1 MAEGMAYLS
10 HAPFITR
17 GNMTEHLLPLAV
29 AHRGGNEVAHENTL
43 EAFQDAIDLGYRR
56 IETDVHYTRHGE
68 LLAVHGQTIDG
79 SETLKK
85 GVDAYVH
92 LDERAIRIDNLT
104 RADRQ
109 AIAHDG
115 LYIPT
120 LEEALSLNP
129 EIYWN
134 IDAKRQEAVAPLLT
148 VLRRLAAFPRVT
160 LASFHEWSIH
170 ELRARAPKGTQTSL
184 VESEV
189 RKLYLTSFLPCD
201 PVHFPRHTRAQVPST
216 YGKRTLVTRAFVRSA
231 HRHGIPV
238 DVWTINTR
246 QAMEHL
252 LDSGVDGIMTD
263 TLRTLKTVLEARGMS
278 LSYPL

>member
-1 MAEGMAYLS
+1 
-10 HAPFITR
+10 
-17 GNMTEHLLPLAV
+17 MTEHVLPLAV

-68 LLAVHGQTIDG
+68 LLAVHGQTIEG
-79 SETLKK
+79 SEAIQK

-92 LDERAIRIDNLT
+92 LGERAIRIADLT

-120 LEEALSLNP
+120 LEEALSLNR
-129 EIYWN
+129 EVYWN
-134 IDAKRQEAVAPLLT
+134 IDAKRQEAVAPLLV
-148 VLRRLAAFPRVT
+148 VLRRLAAFPHVT
-160 LASFHEWSIH
+160 LASFDEGSIR
-170 ELRARAPKGTQTSL
+170 ELRARAPTGTQTSL
-184 VESEV
+184 VEREI
-189 RKLYLTSFLPCD
+189 RTLYLTSVLPWD

-216 YGKRTLVTRAFVRSA
+216 YGKRTLVTRAFVRTA

-238 DVWTINTR
+238 DVWTINT
-246 QAMEHL
+246 QQDMEHL
-252 LDSGVDGIMTD
+252 LASGVDGIMTD
-263 TLRTLKTVLEARGMS
+263 ALRTLKSMLEARGLS

>member
-1 MAEGMAYLS
+1 MA
-10 HAPFITR
+10 
-17 GNMTEHLLPLAV
+17 EHLLPLAV

-79 SETLKK
+79 SEEIEK
-85 GVDAYVH
+85 GVVAYVH
-92 LDERAIRIDNLT
+92 IGERAIRIADLT

-115 LYIPT
+115 FYIPT
-120 LEEALSLNP
+120 LEEAMSLNR
-129 EIYWN
+129 EVYWN
-134 IDAKRQEAVAPLLT
+134 IDAKRQEAVAPLIV

-160 LASFHEWSIH
+160 LASFDEWSIR
-170 ELRARAPKGTQTSL
+170 ELRAGAPKGTQTSL
-184 VESEV
+184 VESEI
-189 RKLYLTSFLPCD
+189 RKLYMTSFLPWD
-201 PVHFPRHTRAQVPST
+201 PVNFPRHTRAQVPST
-216 YGKRTLVTRAFVRSA
+216 YGNRKIVTRAFVRTA

-238 DVWTINTR
+238 DVWTINN
-246 QAMEHL
+246 QQEMEHL
-252 LDSGVDGIMTD
+252 LDIGVDGIMTD
-263 TLRTLKTVLEARGMS
+263 ELRTLKTVLEARGMS